1 MTTRL
6 SPNGYSLP
14 KSDFTAEELATLK
27 RELTAVPLVAGG
39 KPSVGGPPQQ
49 SFHVWQESATRI
61 YLPKCF
67 GLARFGA
74 PAKDTL
80 PTGSALPSS
89 LRFRGEIRPEQ
100 APAVEAFMTAAADPL
115 RRGGIVS
122 LPCGG
127 GKTVIALNIV
137 ARVAKKTMIIVH
149 KDFLLRQW
157 HERISAFLPDA
168 RVGLVKAKTVNVRD
182 KDVVIASL
190 QSLSMKEYAD
200 DDIFAGVGLL
210 IIDEVHRTGTEVFSR
225 ALQKAS
231 VSCCLGLSATV
242 ERKDGMT
249 KVFSWFIGGVVYA
262 RAPATDDRVDVALCT
277 YNHSSPEY
285 GDVPEISG
293 SGKPN
298 VSRMIN
304 NVTSFPPRTR
314 AMCDAILEVLHR
326 EPRRRVL
333 VLSDRKQ
340 HLRDIADRLS
350 TSTTVGMY
358 VGGMKAADLEASQD
372 RTVILATY
380 SFASEGFD
388 VPGLDTLVLASPKTD
403 IEQSVG
409 RVLRQRAADRARV
422 PLVLDVVDGF
432 SVFRIQAQR
441 RKAYYKKRG
450 YRMSRRPLSS
460 SSCDEADRKEED
472 SASLAATAFS
482 FRDEDDGE
490 KNGDD
495 W

>member
-1 MTTRL
+1 MVSSTRL

-14 KSDFTAEELATLK
+14 KADFKPRELAALQ
-27 RELTAVPLVAGG
+27 RELTAVPLVVGG

-49 SFHVWQESATRI
+49 SFRVWQESAARI
-61 YLPKCF
+61 YVPKCF

-137 ARVAKKTMIIVH
+137 ARVAKKTMIVVH

-157 HERISAFLPDA
+157 HDRISAFLPEA
-168 RVGLVKAKTVNVRD
+168 RVGLVKAKTVDVRD
-182 KDVVIASL
+182 KDIVIASL
-190 QSLSMKEYAD
+190 QSLSMKEYPE
-200 DDIFAGVGLL
+200 DIFADVGLL
-210 IIDEVHRTGTEVFSR
+210 VIDEVHRTGTEVFSR

-249 KVFSWFIGGVVYA
+249 KVFSWFIGDVVYA
-262 RAPATDDRVDVALCT
+262 RAPAPDDRVDVVLRT
-277 YNHSSPEY
+277 YRHSSPEY
-285 GDVPEISG
+285 ADVPEI

-304 NVTSFPPRTR
+304 NLTSFLPRTR
-314 AMCDAILEVLHR
+314 ALCDAILEVLR
-326 EPRRRVL
+326 RDPGRRVL

-340 HLRDIADRLS
+340 HLRDIQQVLS
-350 TSTTVGMY
+350 PWTTVGMY

-372 RTVILATY
+372 RTVILATF

-409 RVLRQRAADRARV
+409 RVLRQRAADRVRV
-422 PLVLDVVDGF
+422 PLVIDVVDDF
-432 SVFRIQAQR
+432 SVFRNQAR
-441 RKAYYKKRG
+441 KRKAYYKKRG
-450 YRMSRRPLSS
+450 YETTTSS
-460 SSCDEADRKEED
+460 FSDTKASEGEEEEKV
-472 SASLAATAFS
+472 AAAAAFS
-482 FRDEDDGE
+482 FRDDADAE